1 MGDVAAS
8 GGYWISMA
16 SDAVI
21 ADPGTITGSIGVFAI
36 LPTAEGLMDKLAAHR
51 RHHHHL
57 AGRRLRPAPAAG
69 PAAAGGAAVRR
80 GRHLCALH
88 RPGRAQARK
97 RTPEQI
103 DAVAQGRIWT
113 GAQALERGLIDRTG
127 SLDDALRTAAQL
139 IKQPTPE
146 GTRPRVRYLERELS
160 RTDRLIASL
169 ADVVAPPLLD
179 ALSARLLPASPSS
192 RPTRWPPRPP
202 PRTWPRCACW
212 ARPRPRALGPRH
224 RGPLPLQHALTPA
237 RRRPA
242 AGADPPPLP
251 AGRPASGAVVCSG
264 FTRMTSITF
273 AFKVA
278 PTTTDAPAPAI
289 GRPTEQT
296 GDKPMRTH
304 ALAVSRSPAHALTS
318 RPAPQALTPRLLA
331 LAVAAACAAPLGAL
345 AQQAAASP
353 KPAETSP
360 EVKELEAVV
369 VTGTAR
375 REGAQA
381 GGGLLHHHGHRGADQ
396 AGRAHQ
402 HGRHPQD
409 RARRVRRDTGG
420 QAAPTSACAASHAG

>member
-36 LPTAEGLMDKLAAHR
+36 LPTAEGLMDKLSLHR

-57 AGRRLRPAPAAG
+57 AGRRLRPARPLD
-69 PAAAGGAAVRR
+69 PRLQGAAVRR
-80 GRHLCALH
+80 GNTYARFTGLA
-88 RPGRAQARK
+88 AQARK

-192 RPTRWPPRPP
+192 RPTRWPPATAEDLAALRLLGQ
-202 PRTWPRCACW
+202 A
-212 ARPRPRALGPRH
+212 AARALGPRH
-224 RGPLPLQHALTPA
+224 RGHCLCSTP
-237 RRRPA
+237 
-242 AGADPPPLP
+242 
-251 AGRPASGAVVCSG
+251 
-264 FTRMTSITF
+264 
-273 AFKVA
+273 
-278 PTTTDAPAPAI
+278 
-289 GRPTEQT
+289 
-296 GDKPMRTH
+296 
-304 ALAVSRSPAHALTS
+304 
-318 RPAPQALTPRLLA
+318 
-331 LAVAAACAAPLGAL
+331 
-345 AQQAAASP
+345 
-353 KPAETSP
+353 
-360 EVKELEAVV
+360 
-369 VTGTAR
+369 
-375 REGAQA
+375 
-381 GGGLLHHHGHRGADQ
+381 
-396 AGRAHQ
+396 
-402 HGRHPQD
+402 
-409 RARRVRRDTGG
+409 
-420 QAAPTSACAASHAG
+420 